1 MTNRKFGIL
10 ASFFIALLISTVS
23 GEALN
28 AQVSMPPIKF
38 QDRTLQNG
46 MRILSAV
53 DHSSPTV
60 AIQVWYHVGSKD
72 DPPGRSGFAHL
83 FEHIMFKATRNMK
96 SEMMDRLTEDVGGFN
111 NAFTNPDVTVYFEV
125 VPSNYLETLLWAEAD
140 RLSGL
145 TVDEPNFKS
154 ERSVVQEEYRQS
166 YLAPPYGMLEYLIEQ
181 QSFTSHPYKRP
192 TIGSIEDLDAA
203 SLENVRAFHTTFY
216 RPDNA
221 TLIVVGDFDPKQ
233 LDAWVDKYLASIP
246 KPTIVLPRVTTK
258 EPERTAERRITH
270 YSANVP
276 LPAIAFTYLT
286 PPERSPDSEPL
297 QVAATI
303 LSQGESSR
311 LYRSLIYE
319 QQVAQSADATPDL
332 REDASVF
339 YFNVVLASGKK
350 PEEGERALL
359 AEIKKMQDAPVS
371 PAELEKAKNQLVTD
385 ELRQRETSNGKA
397 LALGS
402 AAVLLNDPNR
412 VNTDLAKLQAVT
424 AADVQR
430 VMKKYFT
437 ATNRLV
443 IYYLPESAKTEKTT
457 AFVPSRPAAAAN
469 EQGLPTDI
477 AHQKQDTVVVSAKD
491 QTKLGL
497 PKDSKGKT
505 ISSTVGVEALID
517 EAGNVIEA
525 KAKSGSRP
533 LHTAA
538 VEAARGAKFKPSIVD
553 GKPTKARGTI
563 IYNFL
568 DEKKEVS
575 NAR

>member
-1 MTNRKFGIL
+1 MKQRKLGALL
-10 ASFFIALLISTVS
+10 ALLPALLITSAFTRDS
-23 GEALN
+23 F
-28 AQVSMPPIKF
+28 AQVAVPRINF
-38 QDRTLQNG
+38 QQTTLPNG
-46 MRILSAV
+46 MRVLSAV

-83 FEHIMFKATRNMK
+83 FEHIMFKATKNMK

-111 NAFTNPDVTVYFEV
+111 NAFTNPDVTVYYEV

-154 ERSVVQEEYRQS
+154 ERSVVEEEFRQS
-166 YLAPPYGMLEYLIEQ
+166 YLAPPYGMLNYLIEQ
-181 QSFTSHPYKRP
+181 QSFTTHPYKRP

-203 SLENVRAFHTTFY
+203 SLENVRAFHETFY

-233 LDAWVDKYLASIP
+233 LNAWVTKYLAPIP
-246 KPTIVLPRVTTK
+246 KPAIPLPRVNIK

-270 YSANVP
+270 HSGNVP
-276 LPAIAFTYLT
+276 LPAIALTYLT
-286 PPERSPDSEPL
+286 PSEKSPDAEPL

-303 LSQGESSR
+303 LAQGESSR
-311 LYRSLIYE
+311 LYKSLIYE
-319 QQVAQSADATPDL
+319 QQVAQSADATADL

-339 YFNVVLASGKK
+339 YFEVVLASGKK
-350 PEEGERALL
+350 PEDVEKALL
-359 AEIKKMQDAPVS
+359 AEIKKVQDAPVGA
-371 PAELEKAKNQLVTD
+371 AELDKAKNQLVTN

-402 AAVLLNDPNR
+402 SAVLLGDPNR

-437 ATNRLV
+437 AANRLV
-443 IYYLPESAKTEKTT
+443 IYYLPEPAKTDKTSST
-457 AFVPSRPAAAAN
+457 RN
-469 EQGLPTDI
+469 YKNHEQRTFGLPAT
-477 AHQKQDTVVVSAKD
+477 
-491 QTKLGL
+491 LGL
-497 PKDSKGKT
+497 
-505 ISSTVGVEALID
+505 
-517 EAGNVIEA
+517 
-525 KAKSGSRP
+525 
-533 LHTAA
+533 
-538 VEAARGAKFKPSIVD
+538 RG
-553 GKPTKARGTI
+553 GQGR
-563 IYNFL
+563 
-568 DEKKEVS
+568 
-575 NAR
+575 

>member
-1 MTNRKFGIL
+1 MKQRKLGAFL
-10 ASFFIALLISTVS
+10 ALLTSLLILP
-23 GEALN
+23 ALTKDSI
-28 AQVSMPPIKF
+28 AQVSMPRINF
-38 QDRTLQNG
+38 QQKTLPNG
-46 MRILSAV
+46 MRVLSAV

-83 FEHIMFKATRNMK
+83 FEHIMFKATKNMK

-111 NAFTNPDVTVYFEV
+111 NAFTNPDVTVYYEV

-154 ERSVVQEEYRQS
+154 ERSVVEEEYRQS
-166 YLAPPYGMLEYLIEQ
+166 YLAPPYGMLEYLIES
-181 QSFTSHPYKRP
+181 QSFTTHPYKRP

-203 SLENVRAFHTTFY
+203 SLENVRAFHETYY

-221 TLIVVGDFDPKQ
+221 TLVVVGDFDPKQ
-233 LDAWVDKYLASIP
+233 LDAWVTKYLAPIP
-246 KPTIVLPRVTTK
+246 KPAIPLPRVNIK
-258 EPERTAERRITH
+258 EPDRAAERRITH
-270 YSANVP
+270 YAANVP
-276 LPAIAFTYLT
+276 LPAIALTYLT
-286 PPERSPDSEPL
+286 PSEKSPDAEPL

-303 LSQGESSR
+303 LAQGESSR
-311 LYRSLIYE
+311 LYKSLIYE

-350 PEEGERALL
+350 PGDVERALL
-359 AEIKKMQDAPVS
+359 AEIKKVQEAPVS
-371 PAELEKAKNQLVTD
+371 AAELDKAKNQLVTN

-402 AAVLLNDPNR
+402 SAVLLGDPNR

-437 ATNRLV
+437 AANRLV
-443 IYYLPESAKTEKTT
+443 IYYLPEAAKTDKTSST
-457 AFVPSRPAAAAN
+457 SDQGNHWPRVFGLPAIFG
-469 EQGLPTDI
+469 EQGG
-477 AHQKQDTVVVSAKD
+477 Q
-491 QTKLGL
+491 G
-497 PKDSKGKT
+497 
-505 ISSTVGVEALID
+505 
-517 EAGNVIEA
+517 
-525 KAKSGSRP
+525 R
-533 LHTAA
+533 
-538 VEAARGAKFKPSIVD
+538 
-553 GKPTKARGTI
+553 
-563 IYNFL
+563 
-568 DEKKEVS
+568 
-575 NAR
+575 